1 MQKFYDYDVDH
12 PFDVFDEIQI
22 IEDGKIRLK
31 YTPLQG
37 SVNIAGFKE
46 VLTSPNAGEFYI
58 NYQAGNQYRMAD
70 QIVNFDSADNGKEIK
85 VSYKGVSTLIL
96 AQHLNELSTLLQ
108 NTLTG
113 SFDLDKTN
121 VTVTAVEENKLT
133 VDSPVKVGYVYTMTD
148 DINSEKVKV
157 LAFEDGV
164 ATVDKLDNTYE
175 NGRLLRTTGIVKN
188 GAVMTNGSN
197 SIVEWKP
204 EVVWRGSA
212 SEITSEKFFLED
224 APDYGSISNDCVVL
238 PERVILGVRTAISAT
253 ASSSD
258 FVKNVLE
265 NYKGGKIE

>member
-12 PFDVFDEIQI
+12 PFDVVDEIQI

-37 SVNIAGFKE
+37 SVSIAGFKE
-46 VLTSPNAGEFYI
+46 VLTSPNVGEFYI
-58 NYQAGNQYRMAD
+58 NYQAGSQYRMAD
-70 QIVNFDSADNGKEIK
+70 QIVSFDSADNGKEIK
-85 VSYKGVSTLIL
+85 ISYRGVSTLIL

-121 VTVTAVEENKLT
+121 VTVTAVEGNKLT

-188 GAVMTNGSN
+188 GTVMTNGSN
-197 SIVEWKP
+197 SVVEWKP

-212 SEITSEKFFLED
+212 SEVTSEKFFLED
-224 APDYGSISNDCVVL
+224 APDYGSISNDCVVF
-238 PERVILGVRTAISAT
+238 PDSVVLGVELAVIST
-253 ASSSD
+253 ASPVYADNNIIS
-258 FVKNVLE
+258 
-265 NYKGGKIE
+265 NYEGGRIE